1 MLKNSVEERNEPLE
15 TYQHERYDR
24 LQSMLSA
31 STFESTTTIFRKLAG
46 KIYGKTL
53 LPSALIYSVI
63 VLNFQVLI
71 PRLFLTSRPN
81 DTRFQI
87 LEAGIVLLLMVMT
100 SVPVLIIGLSSI
112 LNTVT
117 HHVVAHF
124 NQRSAAPQEIENR
137 CDQTGYEMF
146 KLCSRI
152 LFRISIWPVSTAIF
166 FGASS
171 AFVSSNSDASMIIYL
186 PLFVLVILS
195 LVMPLVYFLR
205 DLLAPT
211 ALIAEKISPK
221 EALARSKQMSKA
233 HRGVAAGSD
242 MTLGM
247 TIVIGF
253 LGLIFSGSLAI
264 LYQMLPIYAILERLM
279 GDSPLAEVWRN
290 FIGGIPFFAVFA
302 FLFPMW
308 CVSSSVSYFER
319 RIRAEGYDIHL
330 MNNELP
336 SKNRR

>member
-152 LFRISIWPVSTAIF
+152 LFRISIWPVSAAIF
-166 FGASS
+166 FGATSL
-171 AFVSSNSDASMIIYL
+171 VSGESNAAMIIY
-186 PLFVLVILS
+186 PLSAIFMVIS
-195 LVMPLVYFLR
+195 LIMPLVYFLR

-247 TIVIGF
+247 TIVIGI

>member
-31 STFESTTTIFRKLAG
+31 STFESTTTIFRKLSG

-152 LFRISIWPVSTAIF
+152 LFRISIWPVSAAIF
-166 FGASS
+166 FGATSL
-171 AFVSSNSDASMIIYL
+171 VSGESNAAMIIY
-186 PLFVLVILS
+186 PLSAIFMVIS
-195 LVMPLVYFLR
+195 LIMPLVYFLR

-247 TIVIGF
+247 TIVIGI

>member
-46 KIYGKTL
+46 KIYGKTF

-137 CDQTGYEMF
+137 CDQTGFEMF

-152 LFRISIWPVSTAIF
+152 LFRISIWPVSAAIF
-166 FGASS
+166 FGATSL
-171 AFVSSNSDASMIIYL
+171 VSGESNASMIIY
-186 PLFVLVILS
+186 PLSAIFVVIS
-195 LVMPLVYFLR
+195 LIMPLVYFLR